1 MRTGEATF
9 WWVSLGKLFLNSW
22 SIWRI
27 ITTTESDL
35 NKFVLAKLL
44 KPISVM
50 DNFLEDFQEFNKK
63 TFPAVVMMIMVTTT
77 TMNTNLRRKRK
88 MFWFPVLH
96 HGSPGT
102 YDNYNLTTGDVMIH
116 TIVQSQRS
124 PWKLLIVI
132 AWYCDCQL

>member
-1 MRTGEATF
+1 M
-9 WWVSLGKLFLNSW
+9 
-22 SIWRI
+22 
-27 ITTTESDL
+27 ESDL

-88 MFWFPVLH
+88 MF
-96 HGSPGT
+96 
-102 YDNYNLTTGDVMIH
+102 
-116 TIVQSQRS
+116 
-124 PWKLLIVI
+124 
-132 AWYCDCQL
+132 

>member
-9 WWVSLGKLFLNSW
+9 WRVSLGKLFLNYW

-27 ITTTESDL
+27 ITTMESDL
-35 NKFVLAKLL
+35 NKSVPVKLL
-44 KPISVM
+44 KSISVM

-77 TMNTNLRRKRK
+77 TTNTNLRRKRK

-96 HGSPGT
+96 QCSPET

-116 TIVQSQRS
+116 TIVQSQRT